1 MAKSEMKAYSYQ
13 PIYQKTVLDNGVR
26 VVTESHPFTRA
37 VSVGIFVDVGT
48 RDENPKKAGM
58 THFLEHL
65 VFKGTR
71 KRTALE
77 LAKVLEAVGGDLNAY
92 TSREY
97 TCFHATSLKEHLSLS
112 LDVVTDLVT
121 QASLARE
128 DFVKEREVIMQEID
142 MSKDTLDEYILDVY
156 LEKAFE
162 GHPLATSILG
172 TPETL
177 AALKRQDVVK
187 HYQEGFRGPR
197 IVVSVAGPME
207 HDQVLAYVQK
217 SLGKLKKRV
226 KAFPRKAPR
235 VRRVQ
240 EFIHRPSEQV
250 HLLVGL
256 PSCSY
261 KSDMRF
267 DSYVISEL
275 LGGGVTSRMYQKI
288 REDKGLVYSV
298 YSFLQSF
305 IDSGLFLV
313 YAGTSPKN
321 ALPVLK
327 SIRGEF
333 ERFLKNGVRD
343 SELETFKTQLKGQIL
358 LGAEDMENRMNSLG
372 VNELVFG
379 GYRPV
384 DQVIKEIE
392 EVNRKS
398 VNAYVEKFF
407 NIKDL
412 SLMVMGDLEPA
423 EALKLMDVME

>member
-1 MAKSEMKAYSYQ
+1 LKAYSYK

-71 KRTALE
+71 KRNALE

-121 QASLARE
+121 SASLAND
-128 DFVKEREVIMQEID
+128 DFLKEREVILQEID

-177 AALKRQDVVK
+177 GALKRSDVVE
-187 HYQEGFRGPR
+187 HYRSGFRGPR

-207 HDQVLAYVQK
+207 HDQVLKYVAK
-217 SLGKLKKRV
+217 SLGKLEKRT

-235 VRRVQ
+235 VKHVQ

-250 HLLVGL
+250 HLMVGW

-261 KSDMRF
+261 KSPARF

-275 LGGGVTSRMYQKI
+275 LGGGVTSRFYQKI

-313 YAGTSPKN
+313 YAGTSEKN
-321 ALPVLK
+321 SLKVLK
-327 SIRGEF
+327 AIRSEF
-333 ERFLKNGVRD
+333 EKFMDKGIKD
-343 SELETFKTQLKGQIL
+343 SELEMFKTQLKGQIL

-379 GYRPV
+379 VYRPV
-384 DQVIKEIE
+384 DDVIHQID

-398 VNAYVEKFF
+398 VGEYIERYF
-407 NIKDL
+407 NKNDV
-412 SLMVMGDLEPA
+412 SLMVMGDLEPVQ
-423 EALKLMDVME
+423 ALKLMDVWG